1 MPDNK
6 TTITRSQQL
15 VSVMLKLKAAM
26 VDAAPNHP
34 GERNINGQDGQC
46 ELLDHYITLLRGLS
60 SNDSRA
66 RGTILNI
73 SALPSYFYD
82 ETSWNKT
89 PKISALITKMVS
101 LARDIVKVEYL

>member
-6 TTITRSQQL
+6 TTIPRSQQL

-26 VDAAPNHP
+26 VDAVPNHP

-60 SNDSRA
+60 INDSRA

-73 SALPSYFYD
+73 ASLPRYFYD
-82 ETSWNKT
+82 ETIWNKT
-89 PKISALITKMVS
+89 PKVSALITKMVS
-101 LARDIVKVEYL
+101 LASDIVKVEYL